1 MKLTMKNTT
10 VLIALAFFMLGACK
24 KDVKEIGMVAS
35 KLEGVKASWELS
47 KAVQVD
53 EQSLTKESANI
64 TGFFTKAGKLPNI
77 SFSDTTYTVD
87 TAGLSFNF
95 FGGAAGTWKFDDQE
109 YPSKITFMPTG
120 GASFDLKLNGPI
132 RPQDNLRLSKEITHS
147 CKGKATW
154 VMSYNLEFTR
164 K

>member
-1 MKLTMKNTT
+1 MRNTT
-10 VLIALAFFMLGACK
+10 IALACTFLMLGACK

-35 KLEGVKASWELS
+35 KVEGVKANWELS

-64 TGFFTKAGKLPNI
+64 TGFFNKAGKLPNI

-95 FGGAAGTWKFDDQE
+95 FGSASGTWKFDDQE
-109 YPSKITFMPTG
+109 FPSKITFTPNG
-120 GASFDLKLNGPI
+120 GNAFDLKLNGPI

>member
-1 MKLTMKNTT
+1 MKQKTIVFLC
-10 VLIALAFFMLGACK
+10 ALFMLGACE
-24 KDVKEIGMVAS
+24 KDVKEIGKIAS
-35 KLEGVKASWELS
+35 KIEGIKANWELS

-64 TGFFTKAGKLPNI
+64 TGFFTKGGKLPNI
-77 SFSDTTYTVD
+77 SFSDSTYSVD
-87 TAGLSFNF
+87 TDGLAFNF
-95 FGGAAGTWKFDDQE
+95 FGGASGTWKFDDPE
-109 YPSKITFMPTG
+109 FPSKITFTPTG
-120 GASFDLKLNGPI
+120 GKSFDLKLNGPI
-132 RPQDNLRLSKEITHS
+132 RPQDNLRISKEITNS